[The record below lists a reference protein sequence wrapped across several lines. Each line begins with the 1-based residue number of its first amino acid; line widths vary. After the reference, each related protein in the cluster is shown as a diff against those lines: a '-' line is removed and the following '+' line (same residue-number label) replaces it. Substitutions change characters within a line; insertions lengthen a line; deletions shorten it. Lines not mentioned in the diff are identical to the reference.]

1 MKTKFSLIELLLC
14 IAVIFILM
22 SFGMKV
28 MTLAIKRA
36 KIVRC
41 VSEIKSIQ
49 TAIEAYRDEH
59 KREIPDSF
67 EVLNIN
73 TVYDPWKNAYSYQN
87 YKMIPNGKRRKDKN
101 MNPLN
106 SDYDLWSNGPDGKTA
121 FQINSAFGHD
131 DIIRASDGQF
141 IGIADDY

>member
-1 MKTKFSLIELLLC
+1 ML
-14 IAVIFILM
+14 
-22 SFGMKV
+22 
-28 MTLAIKRA
+28 
-36 KIVRC
+36 RC
-41 VSEIKSIQ
+41 LSEIKSIQ